1 LTPKR
6 HDSKHT
12 TMERNKMIQKL
23 TLGLHPWQSATVVA
37 VFFLTLVGAILVAWG
52 FRKWNN
58 RKETEDA
65 Q

>member
-1 LTPKR
+1 
-6 HDSKHT
+6 
-12 TMERNKMIQKL
+12 MIQKL